1 MPSPRLSPKRNPGH
15 AGRGSLGVIVM
26 DVAALTL
33 FCFYEELIIEADAVI
48 AQARAAIVKS
58 KQIRAVTKQLPPPI
72 DRATNARAA

>member
-1 MPSPRLSPKRNPGH
+1 
-15 AGRGSLGVIVM
+15 M